1 MSNVFSSVV
10 WSRLMY
16 EKVQRKFLENSIKI
30 CLKFDQ
36 IIFKAP
42 IKWAEE
48 GEWWLNLNWGWP
60 SSDSLLDL
68 CTSVYIYVYMSLNI
82 TKFSCESFNGSQ
94 SGDLRVHN
102 PSPSSRASLHTWF
115 WYMFNEEIAN
125 KKMMKTS
132 SLLHAHLIRIDSIK
146 KLQTK
151 KWWKVVLC
159 CMRTQSFTCQEVG
172 EEQKLRR
179 GRRAGQEP
187 DV

>member
-36 IIFKAP
+36 IIFQ
-42 IKWAEE
+42 
-48 GEWWLNLNWGWP
+48 GSNQVGWRGRVVVE
-60 SSDSLLDL
+60 LELRL
-68 CTSVYIYVYMSLNI
+68 TIIRFTFGFVYIRIYICIYVLEHHEIFMREFQWLTI
-82 TKFSCESFNGSQ
+82 RGPSCPQPIPIF
-94 SGDLRVHN
+94 
-102 PSPSSRASLHTWF
+102 T
-115 WYMFNEEIAN
+115 
-125 KKMMKTS
+125 
-132 SLLHAHLIRIDSIK
+132 HLPAYLTLIDSMK

>member
-16 EKVQRKFLENSIKI
+16 EEVQRKFLENSIKI

-36 IIFKAP
+36 IIFQ
-42 IKWAEE
+42 
-48 GEWWLNLNWGWP
+48 GSNQVGWRGRVVVE
-60 SSDSLLDL
+60 LELRL
-68 CTSVYIYVYMSLNI
+68 TIIRFTFGFVYIRIYMPLNI

-102 PSPSSRASLHTWF
+102 PSPSSRACLHTWF
-115 WYMFNEEIAN
+115 SYMFNEEIAN